1 MQDQILCPHCKQSI
15 PLTQAISHQIAD
27 KYRKLVEEDRKKQA
41 DMYEKKLQ
49 DEKLKMHQETTEKI
63 RLKIQQEMEL
73 KFKDKE
79 NESIELNKKLQ
90 QMQTDILETHKTNRL
105 LKMESEQKI
114 LEFEKKLAAEQ
125 AKIREEEQKR
135 LDDQYRLKILEFEKK
150 LQDASIANEEMKRKL
165 EQGSQQTQGEVLEL
179 EIEQMLRQSFPHD
192 DISPVAKGVRGADVL
207 QVVKNNFGQECGTIV
222 WELKRTKA
230 WSNEWITKLK
240 DDQRNIKADVA
251 IIISQV
257 LPPDIKSFGNKD
269 GVMIGNYESI
279 MALAGLLRG
288 HLIDINSVKLVS
300 VGKAEKM
307 EILYNYLAGN
317 EFKMRVEA
325 IVEAFTAMQ
334 DDIEREKR
342 WFTAK
347 WAKQEKYIRK
357 VIDNTVGMHGDLQG
371 IMGKSLGEIKG
382 LEMLPEP
389 SVDNAETLF

>member
-1 MQDQILCPHCKQSI
+1 
-15 PLTQAISHQIAD
+15 
-27 KYRKLVEEDRKKQA
+27 
-41 DMYEKKLQ
+41 
-49 DEKLKMHQETTEKI
+49 
-63 RLKIQQEMEL
+63 
-73 KFKDKE
+73 
-79 NESIELNKKLQ
+79 
-90 QMQTDILETHKTNRL
+90 
-105 LKMESEQKI
+105 
-114 LEFEKKLAAEQ
+114 
-125 AKIREEEQKR
+125 
-135 LDDQYRLKILEFEKK
+135 
-150 LQDASIANEEMKRKL
+150 MKRKL

-382 LEMLPEP
+382 LEMLPEM
-389 SVDNAETLF
+389 SVDNAEPLF

>member
-150 LQDASIANEEMKRKL
+150 LQDASIANEEMKRKM
-165 EQGSQQTQGEVLEL
+165 EQG
-179 EIEQMLRQSFPHD
+179 
-192 DISPVAKGVRGADVL
+192 
-207 QVVKNNFGQECGTIV
+207 
-222 WELKRTKA
+222 
-230 WSNEWITKLK
+230 
-240 DDQRNIKADVA
+240 
-251 IIISQV
+251 
-257 LPPDIKSFGNKD
+257 
-269 GVMIGNYESI
+269 
-279 MALAGLLRG
+279 
-288 HLIDINSVKLVS
+288 
-300 VGKAEKM
+300 
-307 EILYNYLAGN
+307 
-317 EFKMRVEA
+317 
-325 IVEAFTAMQ
+325 
-334 DDIEREKR
+334 
-342 WFTAK
+342 
-347 WAKQEKYIRK
+347 
-357 VIDNTVGMHGDLQG
+357 
-371 IMGKSLGEIKG
+371 
-382 LEMLPEP
+382 
-389 SVDNAETLF
+389 

>member
-1 MQDQILCPHCKQSI
+1 MQDQIVCPHCKQTI

-41 DMYEKKLQ
+41 DMYEKRLQ
-49 DEKLKMHQETTEKI
+49 DEKLKMNKEATEKI
-63 RLKIQQEMEL
+63 RIKIQEEMEL
-73 KFKDKE
+73 KFKDTE
-79 NESIELNKKLQ
+79 NESIELKKKLQ
-90 QMQTDILETHKTNRL
+90 QMQTDILETHKTNRQ

-179 EIEQMLRQSFPHD
+179 EIEQMLRQAFPHD
-192 DISPVAKGVRGADVL
+192 EINPVAKGVRGADVL
-207 QVVKNNFGQECGTIV
+207 QIVKNNFGQQCGTII

-240 DDQRNIKADVA
+240 DDQRSIKAEIA
-251 IIISQV
+251 IIITQV
-257 LPPDIKSFGNKD
+257 LPPDIKHFGNKE
-269 GVMIGNYESI
+269 GVMVGNYDSI

-288 HLIDINSVKLVS
+288 HLIDINGVKSVS

-307 EILYNYLAGN
+307 EIRYNYLAGD

-325 IVEAFTAMQ
+325 IIEAFTAMQ
-334 DDIEREKR
+334 EDVEREKR

-371 IMGKSLGEIKG
+371 IMGKSRGEIKG

-389 SVDNAETLF
+389 SVDNADTLF

>member
-49 DEKLKMHQETTEKI
+49 DERLKMHQETTEKI

-90 QMQTDILETHKTNRL
+90 QMQADILETHKTNRL

-382 LEMLPEP
+382 LEMLPEM
-389 SVDNAETLF
+389 SVDNAEPLF

>member
-1 MQDQILCPHCKQSI
+1 MQDQIVCPHCKQTI

-41 DMYEKKLQ
+41 DMYEKRLQ
-49 DEKLKMHQETTEKI
+49 DEKLKMNKEATEKI
-63 RLKIQQEMEL
+63 RIKIQEEMEF
-73 KFKDKE
+73 KFKDTE
-79 NESIELNKKLQ
+79 NESIELKKKLQ
-90 QMQTDILETHKTNRL
+90 QMQTDILETHKTNRQ

-150 LQDASIANEEMKRKL
+150 LQDASVANEEMKRKL

-179 EIEQMLRQSFPHD
+179 EIEQMLRQAFPHD
-192 DISPVAKGVRGADVL
+192 EINPVAKGVRGADVL
-207 QVVKNNFGQECGTIV
+207 QIVKNNFGHQCGTII

-240 DDQRNIKADVA
+240 DDQRSIKAEIA
-251 IIISQV
+251 IIITQV
-257 LPPDIKSFGNKD
+257 LPPDIKHFGNKE
-269 GVMIGNYESI
+269 GVMVGNYDSI

-288 HLIDINSVKLVS
+288 HLIDINGVKSVS

-325 IVEAFTAMQ
+325 IIEAFTAMQ
-334 DDIEREKR
+334 EDVEREKR

-389 SVDNAETLF
+389 SVDNPDTLF